1 MIISFFKDQVEFITI
16 YFINFGLII
25 LFYTLSTD
33 HTIEIIYPFLISIF
47 TLSVFLVFKGFGYFE
62 FNRSLKRSS
71 GKEVNI
77 LNEYTEEEKEVVRV
91 IKEME
96 RYYIDEISRIK
107 NNNLKKNK
115 FISQWIHNMKTPVSV
130 IDLVVQRFKLGEID
144 IKDTIKGVYDE
155 NTRLFNNLEQVLD
168 MLRLEDFSKDY
179 ISAETS
185 LNELLKSVINE
196 KKNQFI
202 YNKVYPKIEIDS
214 DVMILTDL
222 KWSKV
227 MLSQILS
234 NAIKYSADENQKKMI
249 YFTINK
255 LGNVVILNI
264 RDEGVGIQ
272 KYDIGRIFEP
282 FFTGDN
288 GRKFKDSSGIGLFIV
303 KEICEKLN
311 HKIEISSKYGTGT
324 TVKIKYLSKL

>member
-1 MIISFFKDQVEFITI
+1 MILNFFKDQIEFITT
-16 YFINFGLII
+16 YFINFGLLI
-25 LFYTLSTD
+25 LFYTLSTE
-33 HTIEIIYPFLISIF
+33 HTIEIIYPLLISIF
-47 TLSVFLVFKGFGYFE
+47 TLSVFLIFKGFRYFE

-77 LNEYTEEEKEVVRV
+77 LNQYTEEEKEVVRV
-91 IKEME
+91 IKGME
-96 RYYIDEISRIK
+96 RYYIDEISMIK

-130 IDLVVQRFKLGEID
+130 IDLVIQRFKLGEID
-144 IKDTIKGVYDE
+144 IDETIKGVDEE

-179 ISAETS
+179 IPVETS
-185 LNELLKSVINE
+185 LNELLKSVING

-202 YNKVYPKIEIDS
+202 YNKVYPKVDIDN

-227 MLSQILS
+227 MLSQIIS
-234 NAIKYSADENQKKMI
+234 NAIKYSADENQKKVV
-249 YFTINK
+249 YFSINR
-255 LGNVVILNI
+255 LGNRVVLNI
-264 RDEGVGIQ
+264 RDEGVVIQ
-272 KYDIGRIFEP
+272 GYDLGRIFEP

-288 GRKFKDSSGIGLFIV
+288 GRTFKNSSGIGLFIV

-311 HKIEISSKYGTGT
+311 HKISISSEYGSGT
-324 TVKIKYLSKL
+324 TVKITYLSKL